1 MDGHSIADMNT
12 ETPCRIGSPVW
23 LTFAVVT
30 TIYMCSLF
38 YRMAPSV
45 LALSIAED
53 LGTSLS
59 EVSVIGS
66 AVMLGFGMAQIPAG
80 LLSDSIGGK
89 KTLLGFTLLAG
100 LSTIGFSMAATLD
113 AISVSRFFTGVGI
126 SATVPCASIL
136 AHRVPP
142 HLFARISC
150 LMYGCGGLGI
160 VFASAP
166 VALMNSTIGW
176 RNTMLG
182 CGLFSVVLAVLLFTC
197 VPEKPHGPAQEKN
210 AHAHFSLLHGLRIV
224 LGSPHFWKLCT
235 VYSCILLT
243 YFGFYGLW
251 FGPYLEQA
259 CGLSKLEAGSVLSM
273 GSFANIPGMILIAL
287 ISDKIRSRKWPII
300 FFSASAMLS
309 IFALTFF
316 PGRLSVPA
324 LTGIALV
331 LSFSCALTGI
341 AFTSGKELFPLAIMG
356 AATGCLNTLPCMLGA
371 AGQKIFGM
379 LLEASPD
386 FAAGSY
392 ASAYSHAMIFYAVA
406 ISIAFLAS
414 LTIKETHPERP

>member
-1 MDGHSIADMNT
+1 MDGHSICAMQT
-12 ETPCRIGSPVW
+12 ETPRRIGKTVW
-23 LTFAVVT
+23 LTFTVVT
-30 TIYMCSLF
+30 SIYMCSLF

-53 LGTSLS
+53 LGTGLS

-66 AVMLGFGMAQIPAG
+66 AVMLGFGMAQIPSG
-80 LLSDSIGGK
+80 LLSDRIGGK
-89 KTLLGFTLLAG
+89 RTLLGFTLLAG
-100 LSTIGFSMAATLD
+100 LSTIGFSMATSLD
-113 AISVSRFFTGVGI
+113 TVSASRFLTGLGI

-160 VFASAP
+160 VFSSAP
-166 VALMNSTIGW
+166 VALMNSAFGW
-176 RNTMLG
+176 RQTMFG
-182 CGLFSVVLAVLLFTC
+182 CGLFSIVLALLLHFC
-197 VPEKPHGPAQEKN
+197 VPGDPAAPVQNRSSGEGMPMMQ
-210 AHAHFSLLHGLRIV
+210 GLRIV
-224 LGSPHFWKLCT
+224 LGSPHFWKLCI

-273 GSFANIPGMILIAL
+273 GAFANIPGMILIAL
-287 ISDKIRSRKWPII
+287 LSDKIRSRKKPIML
-300 FFSASAMLS
+300 FSACAMLS
-309 IFALTFF
+309 IFLLALF

-331 LSFSCALTGI
+331 LSFSCGLTGI

-371 AGQKIFGM
+371 AGQKIFGI
-379 LLEASPD
+379 LLESSPEFASGNY
-386 FAAGSY
+386 AA
-392 ASAYSHAMIFYAVA
+392 AYSHAMIFYAAA
-406 ISIAFLAS
+406 ISLAFAAS
-414 LTIKETHPERP
+414 LFIKETHPDRI